1 MYFPTQEDI
10 NLMKQRENV
19 IDVVV
24 KVLDMDFLPIGEIE
38 GEVTS
43 DNFSFDVDSEIRKSM
58 TLEFVVREN
67 SINIGDNK
75 KLWINKYI
83 RILLKKKRFKNW

>member
-19 IDVVV
+19 IDVAV

-38 GEVTS
+38 GEVIS

-83 RILLKKKRFKNW
+83 RILLKKKI

>member
-43 DNFSFDVDSEIRKSM
+43 
-58 TLEFVVREN
+58 
-67 SINIGDNK
+67 
-75 KLWINKYI
+75 
-83 RILLKKKRFKNW
+83 